1 MKTTNATLCTNSCT
15 NSIENYQTGNQVS
28 SLTEP
33 VELNFDHCVINSDV
47 FPITNATKSIAV
59 DGYAYSGITVHQD
72 GLSWVVSKPV
82 IPSPKLIQQRG
93 RATIVT
99 WNDGT
104 TTHVVNEEENGG
116 SLFHAFCAALAKKL
130 YGSTTKL
137 LDTINEADEKVIK
150 CRERAAEEERA
161 EMALA
166 AKRKAEKEAFE
177 REVSKRMYDLKIQRE
192 VERRLSNSTKKKK
205 ERE

>member
-1 MKTTNATLCTNSCT
+1 MKMTNATLCTNSCT
-15 NSIENYQTGNQVS
+15 NSIEEYQTCNQIS
-28 SLTEP
+28 SLTKS
-33 VELNFDHCVINSDV
+33 VELNVNGDY
-47 FPITNATKSIAV
+47 FPVTNNTGIAV
-59 DGYAYSGITVHQD
+59 HGYAYSGIIVNQD
-72 GLSWVVSKPV
+72 GLSWTVSKPV

-104 TTHVVNEEENGG
+104 TTRVVNEEEDGG

-137 LDTINEADEKVIK
+137 LDTINEANEKVIK